1 MDAGTLRFPGQP
13 IRQVLCRA
21 SRDHASLL
29 QTLQSRSKVA
39 KQLVLPQTTTSRPTA
54 PIPGAETPIT
64 SGVEALPLHAVH
76 GNATVLHGSTHAPQR
91 ELYPQGVSISSSS
104 VEDDEPQDSDD
115 DDPVLRPSRM
125 PFEAMCLRLG
135 AWRARFG
142 TAHVPR
148 RCFDAAELGAWV
160 RYLRRRAAR
169 SRRCGRGGDGGAL
182 ELWKVERLNI
192 LGFCW
197 VVSREDAKWYANL
210 HHLRHF
216 KAMHLAGG
224 GNGIGSG
231 ISGGVGGGT
240 SSGIGTAAPAGS
252 PSAAAVESASFD
264 DGLHGG
270 WKELAGWLR
279 AQGAL
284 LSAGRLPLQKQLAL
298 SAVGVT
304 LRVNQVEVE
313 RSVLLQV
320 RVGSQAGWGGG
331 VGGEAKGS
339 VLLQVRLAGWAWVC
353 WRAENWA
360 KAL

>member
-1 MDAGTLRFPGQP
+1 MDAGTLRFPGQQ

-39 KQLVLPQTTTSRPTA
+39 KQLVLPQTTTSHPTA

-64 SGVEALPLHAVH
+64 SRVAALPLHAVH
-76 GNATVLHGSTHAPQR
+76 GNATVLHGRTHAPQR
-91 ELYPQGVSISSSS
+91 ELYPQGVSSS
-104 VEDDEPQDSDD
+104 VEDDEPLDSDD
-115 DDPVLRPSRM
+115 DDLVLRPSLM
-125 PFEAMCLRLG
+125 PFEAMCRRLG

-169 SRRCGRGGDGGAL
+169 SRRCGRGGGGVGGGAL
-182 ELWKVERLNI
+182 ELWKVERLNV

-224 GNGIGSG
+224 GGRTGSG
-231 ISGGVGGGT
+231 IGGGVGRGT
-240 SSGIGTAAPAGS
+240 GSRIGAAASAPAGS
-252 PSAAAVESASFD
+252 PHSSPSSAAAATAASTAESSASYD

-304 LRVNQVEVE
+304 LRVDQVEAE
-313 RSVLLQV
+313 R
-320 RVGSQAGWGGG
+320 
-331 VGGEAKGS
+331 S
-339 VLLQVRLAGWAWVC
+339 VLLQVRLAG
-353 WRAENWA
+353 
-360 KAL
+360 